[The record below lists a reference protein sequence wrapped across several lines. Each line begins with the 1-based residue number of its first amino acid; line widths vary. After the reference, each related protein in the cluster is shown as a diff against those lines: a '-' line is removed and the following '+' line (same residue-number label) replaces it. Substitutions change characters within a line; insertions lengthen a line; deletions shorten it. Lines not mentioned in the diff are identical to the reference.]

1 MHVEADL
8 VHGVVARSRL
18 AGGLARQEPD
28 LAPDIVFGARAL
40 SAVEARFAG
49 HLLESWDQ
57 GRSSLRGLKGAA
69 PAVDNA
75 SVVGSSAP

>member
-1 MHVEADL
+1 
-8 VHGVVARSRL
+8 
-18 AGGLARQEPD
+18 LARQEPD
-28 LAPDIVFGARAL
+28 LAADIVFGARAL

-57 GRSSLRGLKGAA
+57 GVSSLRLKGVA

-75 SVVGSSAP
+75 RVVGSVAP